1 MANKSRTRGKRSSG
15 GRLRRTGVALV
26 TTMFLLA
33 ALTILTIGFIGSMS
47 VESGASGS
55 IQDAQRTKMIA
66 QGAVSHAIDLLRTNI
81 PPPAPINEVEAP
93 FNLVQEEISGT
104 QSRPFSIQANS
115 APVTSVNHWVVN
127 PGRLT
132 IIGNGGGVTH
142 VPLHSGEVTADPQ
155 GEATRDAES
164 VDLNEPLPGEVLP
177 PIVVDGESGYGSS
190 SNSRPEMRV
199 RWMPVFDDPGQRPGK
214 DNPMVGRY
222 AFWMDDESTK
232 LNFNVALGKPSPRED
247 RAFHQMVRMG
257 MVTPMFYRGDGA
269 TTFNERR
276 NRRPWSLGHPR
287 SVNLDVL
294 FNSPRELDHNRLLAH
309 SWLHGFSRYM
319 EAILDFVNVPDP
331 ELWLNRQR
339 FNLTFYSRA
348 PEFNVFGKS
357 RLFTTNY
364 PLSLEAGPLYQ
375 QPFMVNPDGD
385 RVLHLHSLMG
395 SFGFTRR
402 FQDENGGSVLAGNM
416 VNRAQLEMLMRYMS
430 RKWPGY
436 GASFVDKYG
445 ERECF
450 QIALNMLLMARMATT
465 TMGNELQ
472 PFSSSYSLRTTSV
485 NYAPHQQE
493 MRGNTP
499 ERMYWRFNTGGKE
512 VLMLPQTP
520 GPHIMEVRLIFEPEP
535 GPNPGEYYI
544 TYRYE
549 TEYYMP
555 SFGPVVRAEHFPT
568 RVDYLRI
575 RSSGAGVRNEQEFG
589 ARTPAD
595 RHGSRNWN
603 HARSLGQLIARPSGN
618 IGPSNATLRGSAVN
632 QRIIASS
639 VPQVIGRERRFIPVE
654 NAEKLVFR
662 AALGS
667 KVRLSYKIRLGMGV
681 QPDLQRAGSGAGR
694 PRQMIPLGETE
705 SDTLSGDAIIDLLS
719 GEPLVLAWEIADP
732 RLSGMVSSWVLDTDD
747 TDGEFGSPGE
757 KNSIEPVEGSPEKSK
772 YKYIQRGPSGMR
784 ISGHQYNR
792 NDEYNSKSRTSSKGY
807 WSVIH
812 TGMQSGVP
820 WRTWDLGP
828 SGKQDNPP
836 DWLLL
841 ELLGATY
848 PMQHAN
854 WRIDNTLPDSFST
867 VSYMNSTAGQVN
879 VNSRIY
885 PRSRWFNVPERRK
898 PLEGVFKHLR
908 SNSEVDK
915 FIDGIMAHQKDNEV
929 FEFIGELANVEG
941 FENGEDPWKAES
953 FLRDMAGCLTTQSN
967 TFGLWGVAQTV
978 KKVRSNREYDR
989 FEQGDRVLG
998 EKRFFAIIERY
1009 IWPGKDGVPGNA
1021 HLNSSGKWDR
1031 MAFPGSNISLDEN
1044 STDRL
1049 FGLPGSPPLR
1059 RSGAAQTGHRLVL
1072 NIEGSYPEYDGP
1084 QAVGMDDF
1092 TRHSLGD
1099 VRYRGSS
1106 LEDAYNP
1113 PQPVIKY
1120 RVVYFKYLD
1129 K

>member
-1 MANKSRTRGKRSSG
+1 MVNNLIHKRTQFAGDESRRC
-15 GRLRRTGVALV
+15 GVALV

-33 ALTILTIGFIGSMS
+33 ALTILVIGFISSMS
-47 VESGASGS
+47 VESGASS
-55 IQDAQRTKMIA
+55 AIQDAQRTKMIA
-66 QGAVSHAIDLLRTNI
+66 QGALSHAIDLLRTNI
-81 PPPAPINEVEAP
+81 PEPAPINEVEAP
-93 FNLVQEEISGT
+93 FNLAQPEISGT
-104 QSRPFSIQANS
+104 QSRPFSIEVNS
-115 APVTSVNHWVVN
+115 APVSAAEHWIVN

-132 IIGNGGGVTH
+132 VIGSSGNVSH
-142 VPLHSGEVTADPQ
+142 VPLHTGEVTADPA
-155 GEATRDAES
+155 GELTRDAQS
-164 VDLNEPLPGEVLP
+164 VDLNEPLPGEQSP
-177 PIVVDGESGYGSS
+177 PIAMGSNASGSS
-190 SNSRPEMRV
+190 SSRSRPEMRV
-199 RWMPVFDDPGQRPGK
+199 RWVPVLEDPGQLPGK
-214 DNPMVGRY
+214 DNSMVGRY
-222 AFWMDDESTK
+222 AFWMDDECAK
-232 LNFNVALGKPSPRED
+232 LNFNVALGKPSPSED
-247 RAFHQMVRMG
+247 RAFHQMLRMG
-257 MVTPMFYRGDGA
+257 MMTPFFFRGDGA
-269 TTFNERR
+269 TTFSDR

-294 FNSPRELDHNRLLAH
+294 FASSSELDHNRLLAY

-319 EAILDFVNVPDP
+319 EAILNFVNVADP

-339 FNLTFYSRA
+339 FNLSFYSRA

-375 QPFMVNPDGD
+375 QPFMVNPEGD

-402 FQDENGGSVLAGNM
+402 VQDDSGGNVLAGNM

-436 GASFVDKYG
+436 GASFIDKYG

-465 TMGNELQ
+465 SMGNELEG
-472 PFSSSYSLRTTSV
+472 FSRSYSLRTTSV

-493 MRGNTP
+493 MRGNAP
-499 ERMYWRFNTGGKE
+499 ERMYWRFNTGGEE

-520 GPHIMEVRLIFEPEP
+520 GPHITEVRLIFEPEP
-535 GPNPGEYYI
+535 APTAGEYYI

-555 SFGPVVRAEHFPT
+555 SFGPVVRAEHFPS

-575 RSSGAGVRNEQEFG
+575 KTSGAGVRNEQEFG
-589 ARTPAD
+589 ARSPAD
-595 RHGSRNWN
+595 QHGSRNWN
-603 HARSLGQLIARPSGN
+603 HRRSLGQLIARPSGN
-618 IGPSNATLRGSAVN
+618 IGPAKATLRDGVVN
-632 QRIIASS
+632 QRVIASS
-639 VPQVIGRERRFIPVE
+639 VPQIIGRQRRLIPVE
-654 NAEKLVFR
+654 DAQKLVYR
-662 AALGS
+662 PALGS
-667 KVRLSYKIRLGMGV
+667 TVRLSYKIRLGMGV
-681 QPDLQRAGSGAGR
+681 QPDLERAGSGAGR

-705 SDTLSGDAIIDLLS
+705 SETLSGDAVIDLLS

-732 RLSGMVSSWVLDTDD
+732 RLSGIAKEWVLDTDD
-747 TDGEFGSPGE
+747 SDGEFGTPGE
-757 KNSIEPVEGSPEKSK
+757 KNSIEPEEDSEEKSK
-772 YKYIQRGPSGMR
+772 YKYIQRGPKGMR
-784 ISGHQYNR
+784 LARHPFNR
-792 NDEYNSKSRTSSKGY
+792 ADEYNSKSRTSSKGY

-812 TGMQSGVP
+812 TGMQSGVQ
-820 WRTWDLGP
+820 WRTWDLGAAA
-828 SGKQDNPP
+828 GQGNPP

-867 VSYMNSTAGQVN
+867 ISYMNSTAGQVN
-879 VNSRIY
+879 INSRIY
-885 PRSRWFNVPERRK
+885 PRNRWFTAPERRK

-908 SNSEVDK
+908 SDSEVNQ
-915 FIDGIMAHQKDNEV
+915 FIDGIIAHQDDNEV
-929 FEFIGELANVEG
+929 FEFIGELADVDG
-941 FENGEDPWKAES
+941 FDNGEDRWKAEA

-978 KKVRSNREYDR
+978 KKVRANSEYDQ
-989 FEQGDRVLG
+989 FERGDKVLG

-1009 IWPGKDGVPGNA
+1009 VWPGKDGVPGNA
-1021 HLNSSGKWDR
+1021 HLNESGRWDR
-1031 MAFPGSNISLDEN
+1031 LAVPESEINLDD
-1044 STDRL
+1044 SDTDRL

-1059 RSGAAQTGHRLVL
+1059 RQGAAQTGRRLVL
-1072 NIEGSYPEYDGP
+1072 NIDGSYPEYDGP
-1084 QAVGMDDF
+1084 QEVGMDNF
-1092 TRHSLGD
+1092 SKSSLGD
-1099 VRYRGSS
+1099 ISYRGSS

-1120 RVVYFKYLD
+1120 RVTYFKYLD